1 MGLNIAIGLG
11 MSFGYILFSTVTS
24 TFAISGGMAPWLA
37 AWLPNFVFV
46 LLALALWRKAP
57 Q

>member
-1 MGLNIAIGLG
+1 
-11 MSFGYILFSTVTS
+11 GYILFMTVTS
-24 TFAISGGMAPWLA
+24 TFAISGEMEPWLA

-46 LLALALWRKAP
+46 VIALSLWRQAP